1 MNDVRFS
8 EPVILKSPRGLPR
21 KVASSFEALECL
33 DQEWPKW
40 ARGRSWRAACRACR
54 DALEGWRGARD
65 VRRAFVK
72 AAARAGI
79 MARAGRPAKLSERSL
94 PLVRPQEAAPR
105 AWFSSAG

>member
-1 MNDVRFS
+1 MNDAWFS
-8 EPVILKSPRGLPR
+8 EPVMLQFPQGRAR
-21 KVASSFEALECL
+21 NVASSFEALECL
-33 DQEWPKW
+33 EQEWPEW
-40 ARGRSWRAACRACR
+40 ARGRSWRAASRACR
-54 DALEGWRGARD
+54 DALEGWRGPRDARK
-65 VRRAFVK
+65 AFVK